1 MAKSS
6 LESLVINFLF
16 YSFSRMKS
24 CLKCQREDSTSRSN
38 QNNYPQ
44 EFIITHNE
52 EIPLILKI
60 YILWIAFILVN
71 WILLFFWY
79 LMSEEIEDSHQNEES
94 NSRLEPGFL

>member
-1 MAKSS
+1 
-6 LESLVINFLF
+6 
-16 YSFSRMKS
+16 MKS
-24 CLKCQREDSTSRSN
+24 CLKCQREDSTPRSN

-44 EFIITHNE
+44 EFIITQNE

>member
-1 MAKSS
+1 
-6 LESLVINFLF
+6 
-16 YSFSRMKS
+16 MKS
-24 CLKCQREDSTSRSN
+24 CLQCQREDSSPRSN
-38 QNNYPQ
+38 QNNQ

-79 LMSEEIEDSHQNEES
+79 LMSEEIEDDHQNEEP